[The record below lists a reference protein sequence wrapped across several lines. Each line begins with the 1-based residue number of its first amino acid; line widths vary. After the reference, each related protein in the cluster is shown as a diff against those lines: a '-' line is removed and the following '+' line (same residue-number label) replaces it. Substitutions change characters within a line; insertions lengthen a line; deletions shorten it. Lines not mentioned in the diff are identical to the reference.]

1 MKKAGIVATV
11 ALFMTGGWVL
21 GSEAASSTKVGVM
34 DTQMVMEKSK
44 AGKAA
49 LDEVRNYSMTRQKII
64 EDDEQ
69 ELRELQ
75 QILEDP
81 NSKLSESAKQEK
93 QELFQTKLA
102 AYERRIQDF
111 NREIQEKQ
119 RSMVEEYG
127 KKIAEAA
134 KAVAQKEGYTA
145 ILDKGNEAVFRIV
158 LYHKPALDVTDL
170 VIKEFD
176 RQHATAK

>member
-1 MKKAGIVATV
+1 MNRAGIIVAA
-11 ALFMTGGWVL
+11 ALYVTMGWASPGG
-21 GSEAASSTKVGVM
+21 AASSMKVGVM
-34 DTQMVMEKSK
+34 DTQEVMEKSK

-49 LDEVRNYSMTRQKII
+49 LEEIRNYSMTRQKII

-75 QILEDP
+75 RILEDP

-111 NREIQEKQ
+111 NREILEKQ

-134 KAVAQKEGYTA
+134 KVVAQKEGYTA

-158 LYHKPALDVTDL
+158 LYHKPALDVTEL

-176 RQHATAK
+176 RQSATVK

>member
-1 MKKAGIVATV
+1 MMKKAGIVAI
-11 ALFMTGGWVL
+11 AGLFMTAVSISWGH
-21 GSEAASSTKVGVM
+21 AASSAKVGVM
-34 DTQMVMEKSK
+34 DTQAVMEKSK

-49 LDEVRNYSMTRQKII
+49 LDGVRSYSMTRQKII
-64 EDDEQ
+64 EGDEQ
-69 ELRELQ
+69 ELKELQ
-75 QILEDP
+75 QALEDP
-81 NSKLSESAKQEK
+81 NGKLSETARQEK
-93 QELFQTKLA
+93 QELFQSKLA
-102 AYERRIQDF
+102 AYDRRIQDF

-145 ILDKGNEAVFRIV
+145 ILDKGNEALFRIV
-158 LYHKPALDVTDL
+158 LYHKPTLDVTDL

-176 RQHATAK
+176 RQNH